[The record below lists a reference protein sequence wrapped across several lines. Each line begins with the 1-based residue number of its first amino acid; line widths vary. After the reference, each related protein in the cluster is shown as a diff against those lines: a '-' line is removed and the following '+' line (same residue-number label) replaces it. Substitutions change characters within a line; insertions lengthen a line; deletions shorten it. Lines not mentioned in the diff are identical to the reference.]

1 MASQQRI
8 CTGNNRPGDRFVA
21 TLTEAVPGSN
31 GAMLP
36 AGTAVVLEVV
46 SATTGSEPQLA
57 MTVRSLDVNGHSY
70 PVSGDVYSS
79 SDLEKSRIDGGSD
92 KKKVIGGAVVGG
104 ILGQMMGKN
113 TKGTVI
119 GAAAG
124 AATGAVAAKMSEKYE
139 GCLPIGAPVRLT
151 LNSAIVL

>member
-8 CTGNNRPGDRFVA
+8 CTGHNRPGDRFVA
-21 TLTEAVPGSN
+21 TLTEPVSGVN
-31 GAMLP
+31 GAELP

-57 MTVRSLDVNGHSY
+57 VTLRSLDVSGRSY

-79 SDLEKSRIDGGSD
+79 SDLEKSRVDPNAD
-92 KKKVIGGAVVGG
+92 KKKVIGGAAVGAL
-104 ILGQMMGKN
+104 IGQMMGKN

-124 AATGAVAAKMSEKYE
+124 AATGAVAAKMSEKFE

-151 LNSAIVL
+151 LREAIVL